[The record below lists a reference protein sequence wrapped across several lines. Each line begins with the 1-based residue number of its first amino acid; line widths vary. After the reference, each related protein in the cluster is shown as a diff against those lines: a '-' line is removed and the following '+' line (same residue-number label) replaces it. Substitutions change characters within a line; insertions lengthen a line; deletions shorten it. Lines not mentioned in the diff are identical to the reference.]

1 MTAPFRTGVHIE
13 GVHWVAEYLEGSQEI
28 RVLREGVEVGL
39 YDAPPSLFGE
49 EADAGSKSVADHRA
63 LEAALR
69 AYLLRFVAEHDAEE

>member
-1 MTAPFRTGVHIE
+1 MKTTVRTGTHIE
-13 GVHWVAEYLEGSQEI
+13 GIHWVAEYVETTHEV
-28 RVLREGVEVGL
+28 RVLREGFEVGV
-39 YDAPPSLFGE
+39 YDAPPTFFGE

>member
-1 MTAPFRTGVHIE
+1 MTAPVRTGAHIE
-13 GVHWVAEYLEGSQEI
+13 GIHWVAEYLEGSQEI
-28 RVLREGVEVGL
+28 RILREGFEVGM

>member
-63 LEAALR
+63 LKAALR